1 MEDDTEPVKCLFCD
15 DCFSGGAAN
24 VLQHCE
30 AIHRFSFSEI
40 KHKYGKTF
48 LFSRTFLHLVII

>member
-1 MEDDTEPVKCLFCD
+1 MEDDAEPVKCLFCD

-40 KHKYGKTF
+40 KHKYGETF
-48 LFSRTFLHLVII
+48 HFPELFYI